1 MMVCLFC
8 IQNIQDLISAGL
20 PFVDIVRDA
29 IGLNGAATLIA
40 LFTINGLG
48 QGVSI
53 ATSGSRLTWGFAR
66 DGGLPWS
73 DYFARVDAFW
83 KVPARALALQGGI
96 IAVVGVLYLF
106 ATTVLDAI
114 LGVATIALTISYGM
128 PILVLLLV
136 GRDKLPPGEFKL
148 GRFGAV
154 INWISVVYCAV
165 TTVFFFFPGGP
176 NPSIAGMNWA
186 IAVFGVMLVVAI
198 GFWFIKGR
206 TLFLKTGD
214 AEERMAHA
222 LEMEASTGHLIEPDR
237 KT

>member
-1 MMVCLFC
+1 MLVCVFC
-8 IQNIQDLISAGL
+8 VQDIEEIIQADL
-20 PFVDIVRDA
+20 PFIAIVQDA
-29 IGLNGAATLIA
+29 IGLQGAAALIA
-40 LFTINGLG
+40 LFTVSGLG

-53 ATSGSRLTWGFAR
+53 ATSGSRLTWGFSR
-66 DGGLPWS
+66 DGGLPWYH
-73 DYFARVDAFW
+73 YFAQVDAYW

-96 IAVVGVLYLF
+96 IALVGVLYLF

-136 GRDKLPPGEFKL
+136 GRDKLPQAEFRL

-165 TTVFFFFPGGP
+165 TTVFFFFPGSP
-176 NPSIAGMNWA
+176 NPAIADMNWA
-186 IAVFGVMLVVAI
+186 IAVFGVMLVVAV
-198 GFWFIKGR
+198 GFWLIKGR
-206 TLFLKTGD
+206 ATFLRTGD

-222 LEMEASTGHLIEPDR
+222 LEMENSTGHLIDPDR
-237 KT
+237 KS

>member
-8 IQNIQDLISAGL
+8 IQDIDALINAGL
-20 PFVDIVRDA
+20 PFVDIVQDA

-73 DYFARVDAFW
+73 NYFAKVDEYW

-96 IAVVGVLYLF
+96 IGVVGVLYLF

-128 PILVLLLV
+128 PILTLLV
-136 GRDKLPPGEFKL
+136 VGRNKLPPGEFKL

-154 INWISVVYCAV
+154 INWISVIYCAI
-165 TTVFFFFPGGP
+165 TTVFFFFPGEP
-176 NPSIAGMNWA
+176 NPAIADMNWA

-198 GFWFIKGR
+198 GFWFIKGK

-214 AEERMAHA
+214 AEARMAHA
-222 LEMEASTGHLIEPDR
+222 LEMENSSRHLIEPDR
-237 KT
+237 KI